1 MARVDDGLQAN
12 WIRVPFFAA
21 YPGVFPAGL
30 EYSQPVSTLDI
41 FPTVAALTGV
51 TPPNKLDGINL
62 APFLMGETKEPPHDA
77 LYFHTTN
84 HGVIL
89 KGRWKLVVAPDGRSE
104 WFDLAVDQG
113 ERRNLASVE
122 PELAKQL
129 AQEWRSWKAGMW
141 ILQDGL

>member
-41 FPTVAALTGV
+41 FPTVAELTGV
-51 TPPNKLDGINL
+51 TPPNKLDGVNL
-62 APFLMGETKEPPHDA
+62 TPYLKGERKEPPHEV

-84 HGVIL
+84 HGAIR
-89 KGRWKLVVAPDGRSE
+89 KGRWKLVFAPNGASE
-104 WFDLAVDQG
+104 LFDLTEDQG
-113 ERRNLASVE
+113 EARNLASTQPILSE
-122 PELAKQL
+122 ELAEQ
-129 AQEWRSWKAGMW
+129 WRAWKAGK
-141 ILQDGL
+141 